1 MSSSAAE
8 KEQALLK
15 KRLEAQLKLPH
26 NLTCADCPSRR
37 ASPRFSLRPVRR
49 LSRSPCAVP
58 RWASTNLGVFICT
71 NCSVRPSAS
80 AARAAAAAGR

>member
-26 NLTCADCPSRR
+26 NQTCADCPSRR
-37 ASPRFSLRPVRR
+37 ASQRRFL
-49 LSRSPCAVP
+49 
-58 RWASTNLGVFICT
+58 ASYG
-71 NCSVRPSAS
+71 
-80 AARAAAAAGR
+80 AA